1 MLRKLSLITALVAA
15 LAVPATDALAWGRG
29 GGGRGFGGRG
39 FGGHG
44 FYGGRGYYAAMAATM
59 AAMGGP
65 ITAMAAMAATMAVT
79 GGPIRPDRPE
89 AAILAKLTNVKRTGW
104 VTKLVQRRR
113 PPGYRF
119 RPAGGVVAGAF
130 SVTFGRTL
138 A

>member
-65 ITAMAAMAATMAVT
+65 ITAMAAMAAMAATMAVT
-79 GGPIRPDRPE
+79 GGPITAT
-89 AAILAKLTNVKRTGW
+89 AAIRAAD
-104 VTKLVQRRR
+104 
-113 PPGYRF
+113 
-119 RPAGGVVAGAF
+119 AGGFGSPSSAGSRVANEWTSSKPLLQRPLCSLINRA
-130 SVTFGRTL
+130 VEQ
-138 A
+138 